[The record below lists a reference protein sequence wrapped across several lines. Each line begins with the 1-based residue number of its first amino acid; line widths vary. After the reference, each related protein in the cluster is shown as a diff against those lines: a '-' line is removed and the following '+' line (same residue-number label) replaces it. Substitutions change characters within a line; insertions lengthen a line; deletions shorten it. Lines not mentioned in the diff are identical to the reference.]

1 MNIKTININIYFVF
15 ILLLFLTSC
24 IGAVDKRNI
33 YRRTNNSN
41 FAFNS
46 SEEISV
52 SYDKKK
58 YKGKYK
64 VGSPYK
70 INGKKYIP
78 KKVTSYKE
86 IGVAS
91 WYGED
96 FHNKK
101 TANGDIFD
109 MNAMTAAHK
118 TLLLPSIVKVTNLE
132 NGKST
137 KLVVNDRGPFVNERL
152 IDVSKK
158 AAEVLGFKKEG
169 ITKVKVEFLKN
180 ETEKFLEKNNIKH

>member
-15 ILLLFLTSC
+15 ILLLFLISC
-24 IGAVDKRNI
+24 IGTVDKRNI
-33 YRRTNNSN
+33 YRRTNNNFTSDSSN
-41 FAFNS
+41 ETN
-46 SEEISV
+46 V

-58 YKGKYK
+58 YKGIYK
-64 VGSPYK
+64 IGSPYK

-118 TLLLPSIVKVTNLE
+118 TLPLPSIVKVTNLE